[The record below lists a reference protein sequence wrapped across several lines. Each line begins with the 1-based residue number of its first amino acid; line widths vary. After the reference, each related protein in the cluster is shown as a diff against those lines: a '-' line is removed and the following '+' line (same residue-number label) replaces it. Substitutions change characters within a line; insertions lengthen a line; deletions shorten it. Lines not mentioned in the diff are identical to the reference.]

1 MNAETQA
8 LVPVAIVP
16 VYGVIRLTNRPPQD
30 HLLTEHELSLRR
42 DTYQLNSEEL
52 LAVLAGAQAQSLLQN
67 WREGASDAQTWV
79 ELDRL
84 LRERE
89 FDLATLKSER
99 QQRMRVFEKQ
109 REAVSACA
117 AAVIAEIDGRAMVG
131 MLRQCERSQEDQIP
145 PSVKT
150 YKWAYEIAT
159 KARKE
164 RAHGFDPT
172 WDFELSAAVFG
183 DELDLELCYLEAQ
196 LRQRAQTQTNTHT
209 AQRPEPQ
216 PEHAAA

>member
-1 MNAETQA
+1 MNADTQA

-42 DTYQLNSEEL
+42 DTYQFSSEEL
-52 LAVLAGAQAQSLLQN
+52 LAVLAGAQAQSLLQR

-84 LRERE
+84 LRDQD
-89 FDLATLKSER
+89 FDLTTLKNER
-99 QQRMRVFEKQ
+99 QQRMRVFEEQ

-117 AAVIAEIDGRAMVG
+117 AAVISEIDGRAMVG
-131 MLRQCERSQEDQIP
+131 KLRQCERSQEDQIP
-145 PSVKT
+145 TSVKT
-150 YKWAYEIAT
+150 YKWAYEFAA
-159 KARKE
+159 KAREE
-164 RAHGFDPT
+164 RAHGFDPA

-183 DELDLELCYLEAQ
+183 DELDLELCYMLAQ
-196 LRQRAQTQTNTHT
+196 LRQRAHTETNTHT
-209 AQRPEPQ
+209 EQRPE
-216 PEHAAA
+216 HATA